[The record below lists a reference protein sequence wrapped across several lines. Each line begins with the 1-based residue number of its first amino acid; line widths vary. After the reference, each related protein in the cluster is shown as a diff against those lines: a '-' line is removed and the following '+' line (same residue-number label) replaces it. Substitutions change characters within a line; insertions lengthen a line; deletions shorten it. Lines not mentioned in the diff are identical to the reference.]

1 MDTDKYFL
9 HEGKLLKKGFLHGP
23 ENKGVAKWLAIFVV
37 GQFVFGVLFG
47 LYGEPVVEEAN
58 NKGSTDSPSVYQSTT
73 QEKADTA
80 FMKKLDS

>member
-1 MDTDKYFL
+1 METDKYFL

-23 ENKGVAKWLAIFVV
+23 ENKRAAIVVVALVV
-37 GQFVFGVLFG
+37 SGLLSG

-58 NKGSTDSPSVYQSTT
+58 NNGFFDSPSVSQSTT

>member
-9 HEGKLLKKGFLHGP
+9 HEGKLLKKGFFHGP
-23 ENKGVAKWLAIFVV
+23 ENMEAAIVV
-37 GQFVFGVLFG
+37 VVLFVSGLLSG

-73 QEKADTA
+73 QEKVDTA
-80 FMKKLDS
+80 FIKKLDS

>member
-9 HEGKLLKKGFLHGP
+9 HEGKLLKKERFLP
-23 ENKGVAKWLAIFVV
+23 DMENKRVAIVLVV
-37 GQFVFGVLFG
+37 LVVSGLLSG

-73 QEKADTA
+73 QEKVDTA
-80 FMKKLDS
+80 FIKKLDS